1 MKVKLIRVLD
11 DKSGTTANGT
21 WRDVQFLVE
30 TIEDRPKKLALSSK
44 GDACDKI
51 ARMKE
56 GDVFNVQYD
65 IQSNQS
71 KDGRWFT
78 KVVVWSVV
86 LQAGDPPTSAYTGA
100 GAQETAGPTQVRTTT
115 ENDELPF

>member
-51 ARMKE
+51 VRMKE

-78 KVVVWSVV
+78 KVVVWGVV
-86 LQAGDPPTSAYTGA
+86 LQAGDPTTSAYTGA

>member
-1 MKVKLIRVLD
+1 MKVKFIKVLD
-11 DKSGTTANGT
+11 DRSGETANGT
-21 WRDVQFLVE
+21 WRDLQFLAE
-30 TIEDRPKKLALSSK
+30 TIEDRPKKVALNSK

-65 IQSNQS
+65 IQSNES
-71 KDGRWFT
+71 KKDGRWFT

-100 GAQETAGPTQVRTTT
+100 GVTQAQSTITPPE
-115 ENDELPF
+115 ESDLPF